1 MRFPELH
8 ARDLGGRHVT
18 LPGDVGAG
26 PTLLLVRFAPRL
38 DRDIETWLPVVAD
51 LTGTLDDVPCYDLLV
66 LPEFPAAVESS
77 LTDELRTASDGGRD
91 ARDERGGLGDCAERG
106 GPGGHDD
113 TPSIRSL
120 TAHTDL
126 AAFRRALVLDR
137 PDRVYA
143 LVLRDGRVRW
153 RAFGPLTGTL
163 ERSLRAAVERLSRS
177 GDSDGLVTS

>member
-8 ARDLGGRHVT
+8 ARDLGGRPLV

-26 PTLLLVRFAPRL
+26 PALLLVRFAPRL
-38 DRDIETWLPVVAD
+38 DRDVETWLPVVAD
-51 LTGTLDDVPCYDLLV
+51 LTDTLDDFPCYDLLV
-66 LPEFPAAVESS
+66 LPELPAAVESS

-91 ARDERGGLGDCAERG
+91 AHDERG

-113 TPSIRSL
+113 APAVRSL

-177 GDSDGLVTS
+177 DDSDGLVAS